1 MKQKISLS
9 KFSTILTVVVYGML
23 FMGCIATVHDQYPF
37 FILLAFYLV
46 LLFAGIF
53 YGAAYIKVNPEYIFM
68 GSLCKS
74 RKISVRDIERV
85 ELFQPTLG
93 AIRIFA
99 SGGFMGYWGLF
110 RESDIGRYY
119 GFYGK
124 ASDCFLVK
132 MKNGD
137 KYVLGCDNPQKIID
151 YIESQK
157 SIMEVTR

>member
-1 MKQKISLS
+1 
-9 KFSTILTVVVYGML
+9 
-23 FMGCIATVHDQYPF
+23 
-37 FILLAFYLV
+37 
-46 LLFAGIF
+46 
-53 YGAAYIKVNPEYIFM
+53 M

-85 ELFQPTLG
+85 ELFQPTMG

-99 SGGFMGYWGLF
+99 SGGFMGYWGVF

-119 GFYGK
+119 VFFGK
-124 ASDCFLVK
+124 ASDCFL
-132 MKNGD
+132 
-137 KYVLGCDNPQKIID
+137 DNPQKIVD

>member
-1 MKQKISLS
+1 MTGICHIRERSEHKRIFHGSL
-9 KFSTILTVVVYGML
+9 L
-23 FMGCIATVHDQYPF
+23 
-37 FILLAFYLV
+37 
-46 LLFAGIF
+46 
-53 YGAAYIKVNPEYIFM
+53 NPEYIFM

-74 RKISVRDIERV
+74 RKISVRDIECV
-85 ELFQPTLG
+85 ELFQPTMG

-99 SGGFMGYWGLF
+99 SGGFMGYWGVF

-119 GFYGK
+119 VFFGK

-132 MKNGD
+132 MKIGD
-137 KYVLGCDNPQKIID
+137 KYVLGCDNPQKIVD

>member
-1 MKQKISLS
+1 
-9 KFSTILTVVVYGML
+9 
-23 FMGCIATVHDQYPF
+23 
-37 FILLAFYLV
+37 
-46 LLFAGIF
+46 
-53 YGAAYIKVNPEYIFM
+53 M

-85 ELFQPTLG
+85 ELFQPTMG

-99 SGGFMGYWGLF
+99 SGGFMGYWGVF

-132 MKNGD
+132 MKIGD
-137 KYVLGCDNPQKIID
+137 KYVLGCDNPQKIVD